1 MWNWEAATM
10 NNFPELSVI
19 IPVYNVQSEL
29 RTCLESVIN
38 QTYRNME
45 IIIIDDASTDDSA
58 HIIEEY
64 AAKCQLIKPV
74 ILQHNIGVGDVRNHG
89 ISLARGHYIGFV
101 DGDDWIDMNFYQNLI
116 NSIKSND
123 SDIAVCGIKTEYNNS
138 QNYQLRYKYN
148 SENCIT
154 GEYALKLLT
163 KSENYG
169 YFITPIVNNKI
180 YDADFL
186 KNTDIYFNSA
196 RSFQDDFFS
205 FFAILYSKRISLVT
219 DTYYHYDQRQ
229 SSTTHTFCKRLVT
242 DCLDTLVQIRDIL
255 QKNMCLEKYKKEY
268 YSYVERLITSLLD
281 MLIRKEQDS
290 ITQKEYL
297 KYIIS
302 KFGNNFTISE
312 VIDYI
317 DASRIF
323 SFFDL

>member
-74 ILQHNIGVGDVRNHG
+74 FLQHNIGVGDVRNHG

-123 SDIAVCGIKTEYNNS
+123 SDIAVCGYKTEYNNS
-138 QNYQLRYKYN
+138 QN
-148 SENCIT
+148 
-154 GEYALKLLT
+154 
-163 KSENYG
+163 
-169 YFITPIVNNKI
+169 
-180 YDADFL
+180 
-186 KNTDIYFNSA
+186 
-196 RSFQDDFFS
+196 
-205 FFAILYSKRISLVT
+205 
-219 DTYYHYDQRQ
+219 
-229 SSTTHTFCKRLVT
+229 
-242 DCLDTLVQIRDIL
+242 
-255 QKNMCLEKYKKEY
+255 
-268 YSYVERLITSLLD
+268 
-281 MLIRKEQDS
+281 
-290 ITQKEYL
+290 
-297 KYIIS
+297 
-302 KFGNNFTISE
+302 
-312 VIDYI
+312 
-317 DASRIF
+317 
-323 SFFDL
+323 

>member
-1 MWNWEAATM
+1 M
-10 NNFPELSVI
+10 NDFPELSVI

-38 QTYRNME
+38 QSYRNME
-45 IIIIDDASTDDSA
+45 IIIIDDSSTDESA

-64 AAKCQLIKPV
+64 AAKCQLIKP
-74 ILQHNIGVGDVRNHG
+74 IFLQHNIGVGDVRNHG
-89 ISLARGHYIGFV
+89 ISLARGRYIGFV

-205 FFAILYSKRISLVT
+205 FFAILYSKRISLVI
-219 DTYYHYDQRQ
+219 DTYYHYYQRQ
-229 SSTTHTFCKRLVT
+229 SSTTHTFSKRLVT

-302 KFGNNFTISE
+302 KFGNDFTISE

>member
-1 MWNWEAATM
+1 MWNWEATTM
-10 NNFPELSVI
+10 NDFPELSVI

-38 QTYRNME
+38 QSYRNME

-74 ILQHNIGVGDVRNHG
+74 FLQNNIGVGDVRNHG
-89 ISLARGHYIGFV
+89 IFLARGRYIGFV
-101 DGDDWIDMNFYQNLI
+101 DGDDWIDMYFYQNLV

-123 SDIAVCGIKTEYNNS
+123 SDIAICGIKTEYNNS

-169 YFITPIVNNKI
+169 YFITPIVNNKV

-186 KNTDIYFNSA
+186 KNTDIFLTPLAASKMI
-196 RSFQDDFFS
+196 SFRF
-205 FFAILYSKRISLVT
+205 
-219 DTYYHYDQRQ
+219 
-229 SSTTHTFCKRLVT
+229 
-242 DCLDTLVQIRDIL
+242 L
-255 QKNMCLEKYKKEY
+255 QFY
-268 YSYVERLITSLLD
+268 
-281 MLIRKEQDS
+281 
-290 ITQKEYL
+290 TQKKYL
-297 KYIIS
+297 
-302 KFGNNFTISE
+302 
-312 VIDYI
+312 
-317 DASRIF
+317 
-323 SFFDL
+323 

>member
-1 MWNWEAATM
+1 M

-74 ILQHNIGVGDVRNHG
+74 FLQHNIGVGDVRNHG

-154 GEYALKLLT
+154 CLLYT
-163 KSENYG
+163 S
-169 YFITPIVNNKI
+169 P
-180 YDADFL
+180 
-186 KNTDIYFNSA
+186 SP
-196 RSFQDDFFS
+196 
-205 FFAILYSKRISLVT
+205 
-219 DTYYHYDQRQ
+219 
-229 SSTTHTFCKRLVT
+229 
-242 DCLDTLVQIRDIL
+242 RD
-255 QKNMCLEKYKKEY
+255 
-268 YSYVERLITSLLD
+268 
-281 MLIRKEQDS
+281 
-290 ITQKEYL
+290 
-297 KYIIS
+297 
-302 KFGNNFTISE
+302 
-312 VIDYI
+312 
-317 DASRIF
+317 
-323 SFFDL
+323 

>member
-1 MWNWEAATM
+1 M

-38 QTYRNME
+38 QSYRNME

-74 ILQHNIGVGDVRNHG
+74 FLQHNIGVGDVRNHG
-89 ISLARGHYIGFV
+89 ISLARGHYNGFV

-186 KNTDIYFNSA
+186 KIRIFYFNLLVAS
-196 RSFQDDFFS
+196 RMTSFRFLQF
-205 FFAILYSKRISLVT
+205 YT
-219 DTYYHYDQRQ
+219 
-229 SSTTHTFCKRLVT
+229 
-242 DCLDTLVQIRDIL
+242 
-255 QKNMCLEKYKKEY
+255 QKNIFSNRYIL
-268 YSYVERLITSLLD
+268 SLLSKTKFHNSY
-281 MLIRKEQDS
+281 IF
-290 ITQKEYL
+290 QKTGYRL
-297 KYIIS
+297 S
-302 KFGNNFTISE
+302 
-312 VIDYI
+312 
-317 DASRIF
+317 
-323 SFFDL
+323 

>member
-1 MWNWEAATM
+1 M
-10 NNFPELSVI
+10 NDFPELSVI

-29 RTCLESVIN
+29 RTCLDSVIN
-38 QTYRNME
+38 QSYLNME
-45 IIIIDDASTDDSA
+45 IIVINDASTDGSA

-64 AAKCQLIKPV
+64 AAKYQLIKPV
-74 ILQHNIGVGDVRNHG
+74 FLQHNIGVGDVRNQG
-89 ISLARGHYIGFV
+89 IALAKGRYVGFV
-101 DGDDWIDMNFYQNLI
+101 DSDDWIDMDFYQNLVA
-116 NSIKSND
+116 SIKSND
-123 SDIAVCGIKTEYNNS
+123 SDIAVCGVKTEYNNS
-138 QNYQLRYKYN
+138 LNYQLRYKYN

-169 YFITPIVNNKI
+169 CFITPIVNNKV
-180 YDADFL
+180 YNADFL
-186 KNTDIYFNSA
+186 KNTNIRFNSA

-205 FFAILYSKRISLVT
+205 FFAILRSKRISLVT
-219 DTYYHYDQRQ
+219 DTYYHYYQRQ
-229 SSTTHTFCKRLVT
+229 SSTTHTFSKRLVT

-255 QKNMCLEKYKKEY
+255 QKDMCLEKYKKEY

-290 ITQKEYL
+290 VTQKEYL
-297 KYIIS
+297 KYILLQFS
-302 KFGNNFTISE
+302 NHFTVSE

-323 SFFDL
+323 NFFDL

>member
-1 MWNWEAATM
+1 M

-74 ILQHNIGVGDVRNHG
+74 FLQHNIGVGDVRNHG

-148 SENCIT
+148 SENYIT

-219 DTYYHYDQRQ
+219 DTYYHYYQRQ
-229 SSTTHTFCKRLVT
+229 SSTTHTFSKRLVT

-268 YSYVERLITSLLD
+268 YY
-281 MLIRKEQDS
+281 K
-290 ITQKEYL
+290 
-297 KYIIS
+297 
-302 KFGNNFTISE
+302 
-312 VIDYI
+312 
-317 DASRIF
+317 
-323 SFFDL
+323 